1 VTAVVVV
8 LAIVV
13 VALAAA
19 LIVSNRQLLASNAE
33 LVKAVIAK
41 DGRELAHM
49 NRVERRPAPAPA
61 PESTVPVSPAELFA
75 RIQQDIEAV
84 EGRPQ
89 AGQPVGFDGT

>member
-1 VTAVVVV
+1 MTAAVVV

-41 DGRELAHM
+41 DGRELAAM
-49 NRVERRPAPAPA
+49 TRAERRPAAVDTQPSAPL
-61 PESTVPVSPAELFA
+61 TRDDLFA
-75 RIQQDIEAV
+75 RIQQDIDAV